1 MRPLLLALSAA
12 AAFALAGPL
21 AGCKHPGSAKLE
33 GHWKGQRA
41 EGVSADALVSAN
53 VFAVGSEIVVKGNQ
67 ITISTPTSKNVTAT
81 YFVDK
86 EEPTTVVIH
95 TDKDATSETFDF
107 TDTKTMSWRVDEKRS
122 IVFKKV
128 D

>member
-1 MRPLLLALSAA
+1 MTLAA
-12 AAFALAGPL
+12 AAALFAGT
-21 AGCKHPGSAKLE
+21 GCKHPGSAKLE

-41 EGVSADALVSAN
+41 EGVGSDALVAAN
-53 VFAVGSEIVVKGNQ
+53 VFAVGTEIVVKGNQ
-67 ITISTPTSKNVTAT
+67 ISISTPSAKNVTAT

-86 EEPTTVVIH
+86 EEPTSVVIH

-107 TDTKTMSWRVDEKRS
+107 ADPKDPKTMAWKVDEKRS
-122 IVFKKV
+122 IVFKKI